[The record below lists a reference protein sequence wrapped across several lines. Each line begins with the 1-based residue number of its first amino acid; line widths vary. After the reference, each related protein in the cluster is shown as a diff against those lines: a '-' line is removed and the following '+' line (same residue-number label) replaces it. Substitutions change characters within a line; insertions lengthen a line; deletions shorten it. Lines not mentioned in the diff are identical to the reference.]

1 MTRIFLIRHG
11 ETEWNKEKRLQGNSN
26 VNLAPEGI
34 HKAKLLAEKAP
45 FPYIDAIYSSDLSRA
60 VSTAEI
66 LAERF
71 GLPVN
76 QVPELRETNF
86 GDWEGRSI
94 RELATEYPEDFGKFF
109 TDPER
114 CHPPHGETFLHS
126 QVRVINALYRIIAD
140 HDEQNV
146 IIVTHGAVIRLII
159 CAALQIPIH
168 KMWSIGQFNMG
179 VNVLRVDDGNIT
191 VELMNGTAHLHL

>member
-26 VNLAPEGI
+26 VNLSHEGLRQ
-34 HKAKLLAEKAP
+34 ARLLADQAP
-45 FPYIDAIYSSDLSRA
+45 FPYVDAIYSSDLSRA

-66 LAERF
+66 LAEKF
-71 GLPVN
+71 GLHVN
-76 QVPELRETNF
+76 KVPELRETNF

-94 RELATEYPEDFGKFF
+94 RELAMECPEDFGKFF
-109 TDPER
+109 TDPEK
-114 CHPPHGETFLHS
+114 CYPPNGETFLHS
-126 QVRVINALYRIIAD
+126 QTRVVNAVYRIIAT

-159 CAALQIPIH
+159 CAILQIPIH
-168 KMWSIGQFNMG
+168 KMWAIGQFNMA
-179 VNVLRVDDGNIT
+179 VNVLRFDDGNIT
-191 VELMNGTAHLHL
+191 VELLNGTAHLHI